1 MPIAVTLPPMVLL
14 WPFLLAVLVYL
25 LLRWGVWTAGAASP
39 ASAAKHARWV
49 GVLGWMASSLQG
61 AANAGTLAP
70 GSAYGS
76 SDTPVEIAA
85 LLSWPVLGCLLIH
98 AIGQI
103 SYPGHKG
110 TRRRA
115 SLSVRRLRDLVPGK
129 LAWVTI
135 GVFVFSACFVAWAAG
150 LPAFPAVERIQTA
163 DGYLTQLGQPGRIS
177 GVDLAA
183 CLGGALLVLAVGTV
197 LVLLLITR
205 RRQLEGLS
213 DADNRCLRSIAI
225 NRLLRTVASVASGL
239 GAIAGNFATNAPPGT
254 LAPFG
259 GMSYAGIVNLAVLLM
274 MWGWRPPQ
282 LAHEEAA
289 DDKQEPTGGQGQRI
303 SNHHPAARF
312 VGSLAP
318 LLAAAAA
325 LPLIVGWLFSGL
337 FVEAREAHG
346 IPFSPMVFVAL
357 SALAVLGVIAAGE
370 VLLARNYTDA
380 GLPRGLPVRAV
391 SPALAT
397 TAVTTCLLFLY
408 ILAVAAS
415 GEMRLGTGSAWI
427 ESSAY
432 AGVVVAAGL
441 QVLKSIRTR
450 PGIRNAAGPDATYRS
465 IAYVRTARTLAAFFS
480 AEAAVLLLFEQE
492 AVASGFRI
500 SPASFPGFHELLT
513 GAGVF
518 LAVCTVFIALI
529 PARTSP
535 RSRVLETE
543 MDSVT

>member
-1 MPIAVTLPPMVLL
+1 MPIDVTLPPMVLL

-25 LLRWGVWTAGAASP
+25 WLRWGIWTTGAASP
-39 ASAAKHARWV
+39 VSAAKHAKWV

-61 AANAGTLAP
+61 AANAGTIAP
-70 GSAYGS
+70 GFPYGS
-76 SDTPVEIAA
+76 SDTPGEIVG

-98 AIGQI
+98 AIGQF

-115 SLSVRRLRDLVPGK
+115 SLSVRRLRDFVPRK

-135 GVFVFSACFVAWAAG
+135 GTFVFSACFIAWAAG
-150 LPAFPAVERIQTA
+150 LPAFPVVERIQTA
-163 DGYLTQLGQPGRIS
+163 DGYPTQSGQPGRIS
-177 GVDLAA
+177 GFELAA

-213 DADNRCLRSIAI
+213 DADNRRLRSIAI
-225 NRLLRTVASVASGL
+225 NRLLRTVATVASGL
-239 GAIAGNFATNAPPGT
+239 AAIAGHFATNVPPETTAP
-254 LAPFG
+254 LG
-259 GMSYAGIVNLAVLLM
+259 GMNYAGIVNLVVLLW

-289 DDKQEPTGGQGQRI
+289 DDIQEPAGRKDQNI
-303 SNHHPAARF
+303 SNRHPAAKF
-312 VGSLAP
+312 VGSLGP

-325 LPLIVGWLFSGL
+325 LPLIVAWLLSGL
-337 FVEAREAHG
+337 FIGAREAHG
-346 IPFSPMVFVAL
+346 VPFSPMVFVAL

-370 VLLARNYTDA
+370 VLLTRNYTEA

-397 TAVTTCLLFLY
+397 TAVITCLLFLSV
-408 ILAVAAS
+408 LATAAS
-415 GEMRLGTGSAWI
+415 GEMLLGTGSAWI
-427 ESSAY
+427 ESSVC
-432 AGVVVAAGL
+432 AGVVVAAVL
-441 QVLKSIRTR
+441 HVLKSIRTR
-450 PGIRNAAGPDATYRS
+450 PGIKNAAGPDATYRS
-465 IAYVRTARTLAAFFS
+465 IAYVRTTRTLAAFFS
-480 AEAAVLLLFEQE
+480 AEAAVLLLFEQA
-492 AVASGFRI
+492 AVTSGLHVSTTSFHG
-500 SPASFPGFHELLT
+500 FPGLLS

-518 LAVCTVFIALI
+518 LAACTVFIALI
-529 PARTSP
+529 PVRTSP
-535 RSRVLETE
+535 RRRVLETE